1 MTVKYFEGT
10 NEPIPD
16 GYRMLSLKKDPHNQ
30 EKGPVTIKL
39 EFHDYTHFKFDS
51 TGQFF
56 CGYHH
61 EGYVEM
67 YAVHNILYME
77 MNPNSEEVVA
87 ALREYHNTVGVFDPI
102 GSTTNEHPRDMGN
115 FIASQLASQLAYPID
130 TDFKELK
137 EN

>member
-1 MTVKYFEGT
+1 MTIQYYDGT

-39 EFHDYTHFKFDS
+39 EFRDYTHFKFDS

-61 EGYVEM
+61 QGYVEM

-87 ALREYHNTVGVFDPI
+87 ALREFAYPIDVPVGVFDPI
-102 GSTTNEHPRDMGN
+102 GSTANEHPRDMGN
-115 FIASQLASQLAYPID
+115 FIASQLTSQLD
-130 TDFKELK
+130 TDKELK

>member
-39 EFHDYTHFKFDS
+39 EFRDYTHFKFHS

-56 CGYHH
+56 CGYHR

-87 ALREYHNTVGVFDPI
+87 ALREFAYPIDVFDPI

-115 FIASQLASQLAYPID
+115 FIASQLA
-130 TDFKELK
+130 DFKELK